1 MAFKPGESGNKKG
14 RPAGKSPAMLIRNHI
29 AGKMPNIMK
38 VLVTAAEEGDI
49 QACKILVDRVCP
61 PLRPQAMSIDLPAT
75 GSLADKGNRIIKAMM
90 SGQLAPDVGSQ
101 LLSALHTQ
109 ASTVDF
115 TETAV
120 GLAALIERLEGK
132 K

>member
-38 VLVTAAEEGDI
+38 VLVTAAEDGDI

-61 PLRPQAMSIDLPAT
+61 PLRPQAISVDLPAGGT
-75 GSLADKGNRIIKAMM
+75 LADQGNRVIKGMLN
-90 SGQLAPDVGSQ
+90 GTIPTDIGSQ
-101 LLSALHTQ
+101 LLSALHTH
-109 ASTVDF
+109 AGTIDLTVV
-115 TETAV
+115 A
-120 GLAALIERLEGK
+120 ERLARIEK
-132 K
+132 QLELK

>member
-1 MAFKPGESGNKKG
+1 
-14 RPAGKSPAMLIRNHI
+14 MLIRNHI
-29 AGKMPNIMK
+29 AGKMPSIIK
-38 VLVTAAEEGDI
+38 VLTDAAEQGDI
-49 QACKILVDRVCP
+49 GACKILVDRVCP

-75 GSLADKGNRIIKAMM
+75 GTLADQGNRVIKGMLN
-90 SGQLAPDVGSQ
+90 GTIPTDIGSQ

-120 GLAALIERLEGK
+120 ELAKLIERLEGK